1 MLPSAMV
8 HLPPLGRGCLTKS
21 YTASIAHGSG
31 EVVQVFPPLLVA
43 APLAPAEAGRVKEEE
58 TAMMSP
64 GHRCPRDQVA
74 FSRLT
79 ERSVT
84 ASFQGAELA
93 ERAGG
98 LSVQPTHFQLI
109 PSF

>member
-8 HLPPLGRGCLTKS
+8 HLLPLGRGCLTTS

-31 EVVQVFPPLLVA
+31 EVVPVFPPLLVA

-64 GHRCPRDQVA
+64 GYQCPRDQVA